1 MVSLGSLGGFN
12 IFTTLFGNLSPE
24 ESFVFLAVIV
34 AIGLIGVYWLVQR
47 IRKHRKDPNEP
58 LTTVDEQDKS
68 GYVNIYEISKEQEG
82 ASFLNFERS
91 NGTIETRIIGQP
103 FTFAMANGELERH
116 HFNPRGS
123 IRCLDPRKL
132 FKKYVASLT
141 EINNIAAFT
150 EQLIRALR
158 IGALVEQ
165 STKRHWRT
173 FILIFLLSG
182 LVGLGL
188 AAATVHR

>member
-1 MVSLGSLGGFN
+1 MVSWGSFGDAN
-12 IFTTLFGNLSPE
+12 IFTTLFGHLTPI
-24 ESFVFLAVIV
+24 ESLAFLAVIV
-34 AIGLIGVYWLVQR
+34 AIGLIGVYWVINR
-47 IRKHRKDPNEP
+47 IRSHRKDPNEP

-68 GYVNIYEISKEQEG
+68 GYVHIYEISKEQEG

-132 FKKYVASLT
+132 FKKYVSSLT

-158 IGALVEQ
+158 VGAMIDEP
-165 STKRHWRT
+165 TRRHLRT
-173 FILIFLLSG
+173 FVLIFLLSG

-188 AAATVHR
+188 AAATIHH